1 MVKVGEVPKTNAPEP
16 VSSDIAVFNSSDV
29 AVKVLLVKLIVL
41 LVKVSVPAKLTK
53 SPSVSEVLYSAIVPF
68 FKLAL
73 VIFRDKGVPAGS
85 STMYKTSSSLAE
97 VSSVRF

>member
-1 MVKVGEVPKTNAPEP
+1 MGNPVHDVKVPEDGVPKIGVVKVGEVR
-16 VSSDIAVFNSSDV
+16 
-29 AVKVLLVKLIVL
+29 VLFVR
-41 LVKVSVPAKLTK
+41 VSVPAKLTK
-53 SPSVSEVLYSAIVPF
+53 SPSVSEVLYSAKGPF

-85 STMYKTSSSLAE
+85 STMYKTSSSLAD